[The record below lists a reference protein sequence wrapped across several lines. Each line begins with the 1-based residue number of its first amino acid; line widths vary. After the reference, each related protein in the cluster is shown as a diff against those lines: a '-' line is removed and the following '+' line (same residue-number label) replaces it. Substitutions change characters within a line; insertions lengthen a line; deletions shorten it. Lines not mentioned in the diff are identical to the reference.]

1 MRVTKRSGRV
11 EDVKF
16 DNVTNRISKL
26 TEGLS
31 NSVDVTKVAQQVFS
45 SIYDGIN
52 THEID
57 TLSAEICIGMITS
70 DPDYEILA
78 TRITA
83 SNIQKRAANNF
94 HIAMRKLHKA
104 GIVTH
109 EVLEVSSKVKDDIKP
124 ERDYDFG
131 YFGLKTLEK
140 GYLQKIDGEIIE
152 TPQYMYMRVAI
163 GIHGHDTER
172 VLETYDALSKGLFIH
187 ATPTLFNA
195 GTPRPQMSS
204 CFVAGTAVFTTNRG
218 PVPIEEVCIGDNV
231 VTHTGSIKPV
241 LQTHKNLLGDRTLFD
256 VKIYKTPGFQVTGNH
271 RFWSITKEQLHW
283 KDEPQWNSIEHL
295 RVGDWISIPKTKL
308 NTVYEI
314 LDMYELL
321 KDENGTEHW
330 TYSFEFD
337 GTKMRRL
344 THFTSEYRPNGIT
357 LKGEWFERYIKVDE
371 DFAWFIGSWYGD
383 GCITYQRSSAKSKR
397 TPTHRGISFA
407 QNPNNTTFIEKI
419 EKIGCKYLG
428 VHACISKS
436 KKRNCLSISF
446 NNSAIGNAFNILFGR
461 WSSGKFLWPNMYS
474 WNRNMVSAF
483 IGGLVSTD
491 GCCTLRGNVTVQLTN
506 QPLIK
511 SIFHLSRSVGLDTSL
526 TVGSKPYKDR
536 KQYIGRIQF
545 PWIPEIMKW
554 VYKHYDDN
562 RLYKSERANTTLEID
577 GKIFLRINA
586 KTRVKDNLPEFVYT
600 LGVKDDHS
608 YTVQGVIAE
617 NCFLIANK
625 EDSID
630 GIYDT
635 VKECARISKWAGG
648 IGLHIHDV
656 RANKSHIRGTNGTSD
671 GIIPMLRVYNS
682 TARYVNQAGRRK
694 GSIAVYLEPWHADIL
709 DFLEIRL
716 NQGDE
721 EARCRDLFSAM
732 WIPDLFMKRVESGG
746 NWSLFCPD
754 QAKGLSDVYGKEFED
769 LYEKY
774 EAEGL
779 ARKVVPA
786 SEVWKAIIKSQSETG
801 TPYML
806 YKDAC
811 NEKSNHKHVGTIKS
825 SNLCVAPETKILT
838 SKGQQIISELV
849 DQDVEVWN
857 GDEFS
862 NVTIRQ
868 TGKNQKLLTVKTSKG
883 LELRCTPYHK
893 FWIVGHNEPI
903 EAQNLEK
910 GMKIIKHS
918 LPVINHNTENM
929 KYAYTHGL
937 FCADGT
943 TSSHG
948 NPKRCLFKAKNNGF
962 CMRHQ
967 KNLKDYEEDDDG
979 TCQANSYSEQK
990 FLDLYHVKKKLMKF
1004 IDYDYASNNDAC
1016 NKIRLRLPKDIDEKY
1031 TVPTEC
1037 SLESKL
1043 EWFAGLIDGDGCV
1056 TKHQG
1061 GRGISIQIGS
1071 IHYNFLNDVLLMLQ
1085 TIGVNSRINLSRNE
1099 SIKELPGGSYT
1110 CKKLW
1115 RLLIPSGGVELLK
1128 TLGLNTR
1135 RVNINTENLP
1145 NRQALHFDKIV
1156 SVEDL
1161 GETSDTFCFN
1171 EPLKH
1176 RGIFNGI
1183 LTGNCTEILEYT
1195 DKDETAVCNLA
1206 SIALPKYVD
1215 VEKKEFNHEELH
1227 RVTKMVTRNL
1237 NKVID
1242 KNFYPT
1248 ENGERSNMRHRPIG
1262 IGVQGLADVFIMLRM
1277 SFGSEESRKLNRDIF
1292 ETIYHASLESS
1303 CELAEMYGTYETF
1316 KGSPFSQGILQ
1327 FDMWDRDPKF
1337 SGRYDWNAMRE
1348 LVKKGTRNSL
1358 LLAPMPTASTSQ
1370 ILGNNE
1376 CFEPYTTNI
1385 YLRRTLAGEFV
1396 VVNKHLVNDL
1406 KERGLWSK
1414 EMKDLM
1420 VKANGSVQNI
1430 IDIPDDLKELYK
1442 TVWEMSQKTI
1452 IDMAADRGVY
1462 IDQSQSMN
1470 LFVESPTLSKLSS
1483 MHMYAWK
1490 TGLKTGMYYLRSK
1503 AKARP
1508 IQFSLEAECAMCSA

>member
-152 TPQYMYMRVAI
+152 TPQYMYMRVSI

-204 CFVAGTAVFTTNRG
+204 
-218 PVPIEEVCIGDNV
+218 
-231 VTHTGSIKPV
+231 
-241 LQTHKNLLGDRTLFD
+241 
-256 VKIYKTPGFQVTGNH
+256 
-271 RFWSITKEQLHW
+271 
-283 KDEPQWNSIEHL
+283 
-295 RVGDWISIPKTKL
+295 
-308 NTVYEI
+308 
-314 LDMYELL
+314 
-321 KDENGTEHW
+321 
-330 TYSFEFD
+330 
-337 GTKMRRL
+337 
-344 THFTSEYRPNGIT
+344 
-357 LKGEWFERYIKVDE
+357 
-371 DFAWFIGSWYGD
+371 
-383 GCITYQRSSAKSKR
+383 
-397 TPTHRGISFA
+397 
-407 QNPNNTTFIEKI
+407 
-419 EKIGCKYLG
+419 
-428 VHACISKS
+428 
-436 KKRNCLSISF
+436 
-446 NNSAIGNAFNILFGR
+446 
-461 WSSGKFLWPNMYS
+461 
-474 WNRNMVSAF
+474 
-483 IGGLVSTD
+483 
-491 GCCTLRGNVTVQLTN
+491 
-506 QPLIK
+506 
-511 SIFHLSRSVGLDTSL
+511 
-526 TVGSKPYKDR
+526 
-536 KQYIGRIQF
+536 
-545 PWIPEIMKW
+545 
-554 VYKHYDDN
+554 
-562 RLYKSERANTTLEID
+562 
-577 GKIFLRINA
+577 
-586 KTRVKDNLPEFVYT
+586 
-600 LGVKDDHS
+600 
-608 YTVQGVIAE
+608 
-617 NCFLIANK
+617 CFLIANK

-811 NEKSNHKHVGTIKS
+811 NEKSNHKHIGTIKS
-825 SNLCVAPETKILT
+825 SNL
-838 SKGQQIISELV
+838 
-849 DQDVEVWN
+849 
-857 GDEFS
+857 
-862 NVTIRQ
+862 
-868 TGKNQKLLTVKTSKG
+868 
-883 LELRCTPYHK
+883 
-893 FWIVGHNEPI
+893 
-903 EAQNLEK
+903 
-910 GMKIIKHS
+910 
-918 LPVINHNTENM
+918 
-929 KYAYTHGL
+929 
-937 FCADGT
+937 
-943 TSSHG
+943 
-948 NPKRCLFKAKNNGF
+948 
-962 CMRHQ
+962 
-967 KNLKDYEEDDDG
+967 
-979 TCQANSYSEQK
+979 
-990 FLDLYHVKKKLMKF
+990 
-1004 IDYDYASNNDAC
+1004 
-1016 NKIRLRLPKDIDEKY
+1016 
-1031 TVPTEC
+1031 
-1037 SLESKL
+1037 
-1043 EWFAGLIDGDGCV
+1043 
-1056 TKHQG
+1056 
-1061 GRGISIQIGS
+1061 
-1071 IHYNFLNDVLLMLQ
+1071 
-1085 TIGVNSRINLSRNE
+1085 
-1099 SIKELPGGSYT
+1099 
-1110 CKKLW
+1110 
-1115 RLLIPSGGVELLK
+1115 
-1128 TLGLNTR
+1128 
-1135 RVNINTENLP
+1135 
-1145 NRQALHFDKIV
+1145 
-1156 SVEDL
+1156 
-1161 GETSDTFCFN
+1161 
-1171 EPLKH
+1171 
-1176 RGIFNGI
+1176 
-1183 LTGNCTEILEYT
+1183 CTEILEYT

-1248 ENGERSNMRHRPIG
+1248 ENGKRSNMRHRPIG

-1348 LVKKGTRNSL
+1348 LVRKGTRNSL

-1396 VVNKHLVNDL
+1396 VVNKHLVSDL

-1508 IQFSLEAECAMCSA
+1508 IQFSLEAECTMCSA

>member
-31 NSVDVTKVAQQVFS
+31 ETVDVTKIAQQVFS
-45 SIYDGIN
+45 SIYDGIK
-52 THEID
+52 TPEID

-109 EVLEVSSKVKDDIKP
+109 EVLEVSSKVKDDIKT
-124 ERDYDFG
+124 ERDFEFG

-152 TPQYMYMRVAI
+152 TPQYLYMRVAI
-163 GIHGHDTER
+163 GIHGHDIDH

-204 CFVAGTAVFTTNRG
+204 CF
-218 PVPIEEVCIGDNV
+218 
-231 VTHTGSIKPV
+231 
-241 LQTHKNLLGDRTLFD
+241 
-256 VKIYKTPGFQVTGNH
+256 
-271 RFWSITKEQLHW
+271 
-283 KDEPQWNSIEHL
+283 
-295 RVGDWISIPKTKL
+295 
-308 NTVYEI
+308 
-314 LDMYELL
+314 
-321 KDENGTEHW
+321 
-330 TYSFEFD
+330 
-337 GTKMRRL
+337 
-344 THFTSEYRPNGIT
+344 
-357 LKGEWFERYIKVDE
+357 
-371 DFAWFIGSWYGD
+371 
-383 GCITYQRSSAKSKR
+383 
-397 TPTHRGISFA
+397 
-407 QNPNNTTFIEKI
+407 
-419 EKIGCKYLG
+419 
-428 VHACISKS
+428 
-436 KKRNCLSISF
+436 
-446 NNSAIGNAFNILFGR
+446 
-461 WSSGKFLWPNMYS
+461 
-474 WNRNMVSAF
+474 
-483 IGGLVSTD
+483 
-491 GCCTLRGNVTVQLTN
+491 
-506 QPLIK
+506 
-511 SIFHLSRSVGLDTSL
+511 
-526 TVGSKPYKDR
+526 
-536 KQYIGRIQF
+536 
-545 PWIPEIMKW
+545 
-554 VYKHYDDN
+554 
-562 RLYKSERANTTLEID
+562 
-577 GKIFLRINA
+577 
-586 KTRVKDNLPEFVYT
+586 
-600 LGVKDDHS
+600 
-608 YTVQGVIAE
+608 
-617 NCFLIANK
+617 LIANK

-648 IGLHIHDV
+648 IGLHVHDV

-671 GIIPMLRVYNS
+671 GIIPMLRVYNT

-721 EARCRDLFSAM
+721 DARCRDLFSAM
-732 WIPDLFMKRVESGG
+732 WIPDLFMKRVESDG

-754 QAKGLSDVYGKEFED
+754 TARGLSDVYGKEFED

-774 EAEGL
+774 ESEGL
-779 ARKVVPA
+779 ATKVVPA
-786 SEVWKAIIKSQSETG
+786 SEIWKAIIKSQSETG

-811 NEKSNHKHVGTIKS
+811 NEKSNHKHLGTIKS
-825 SNLCVAPETKILT
+825 SNL
-838 SKGQQIISELV
+838 
-849 DQDVEVWN
+849 
-857 GDEFS
+857 
-862 NVTIRQ
+862 
-868 TGKNQKLLTVKTSKG
+868 
-883 LELRCTPYHK
+883 
-893 FWIVGHNEPI
+893 
-903 EAQNLEK
+903 
-910 GMKIIKHS
+910 
-918 LPVINHNTENM
+918 
-929 KYAYTHGL
+929 
-937 FCADGT
+937 
-943 TSSHG
+943 
-948 NPKRCLFKAKNNGF
+948 
-962 CMRHQ
+962 
-967 KNLKDYEEDDDG
+967 
-979 TCQANSYSEQK
+979 
-990 FLDLYHVKKKLMKF
+990 
-1004 IDYDYASNNDAC
+1004 
-1016 NKIRLRLPKDIDEKY
+1016 
-1031 TVPTEC
+1031 
-1037 SLESKL
+1037 
-1043 EWFAGLIDGDGCV
+1043 
-1056 TKHQG
+1056 
-1061 GRGISIQIGS
+1061 
-1071 IHYNFLNDVLLMLQ
+1071 
-1085 TIGVNSRINLSRNE
+1085 
-1099 SIKELPGGSYT
+1099 
-1110 CKKLW
+1110 
-1115 RLLIPSGGVELLK
+1115 
-1128 TLGLNTR
+1128 
-1135 RVNINTENLP
+1135 
-1145 NRQALHFDKIV
+1145 
-1156 SVEDL
+1156 
-1161 GETSDTFCFN
+1161 
-1171 EPLKH
+1171 
-1176 RGIFNGI
+1176 
-1183 LTGNCTEILEYT
+1183 CTEILEYT

-1227 RVTKMVTRNL
+1227 RVTKMITRNL

-1248 ENGERSNMRHRPIG
+1248 ENGKRSNMRHRPIG

-1277 SFGSEESRKLNRDIF
+1277 TFGSEESRKLNIDIF

-1303 CELAEMYGTYETF
+1303 YELAEMYGPYESF
-1316 KGSPFSQGILQ
+1316 KGSPFSKGILQ

-1348 LVKKGTRNSL
+1348 LVKKGTMNSL

-1452 IDMAADRGVY
+1452 IDMAADRAVY

-1470 LFVESPTLSKLSS
+1470 LFVESPTISKLSS

-1503 AKARP
+1503 AKSRP
-1508 IQFSLEAECAMCSA
+1508 IQFSLEAECSMCSA